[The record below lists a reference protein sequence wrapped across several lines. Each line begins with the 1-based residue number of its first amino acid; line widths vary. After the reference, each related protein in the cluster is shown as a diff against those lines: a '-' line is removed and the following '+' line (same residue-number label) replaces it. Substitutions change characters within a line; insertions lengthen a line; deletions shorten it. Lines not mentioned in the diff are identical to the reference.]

1 MREIVLDTE
10 TTGLKYQ
17 EGDKILEIGCVE
29 LKNRLPT
36 GREFHCY
43 LDPERDIPEAS
54 REIHGIDEAFVKGK
68 PIFSY
73 IADDFLNFLGDAVL
87 VIHNAPFDLGFLNAE
102 LEACAKPRLSPERV
116 CDSLVLAQEK
126 YRAERVSLDAL
137 CRRYGIDLSQRKQ
150 HGALLDARLLAK
162 VYLELIGGRQKNISL
177 SSENPQAYT
186 QQHVLAPRKPAAAR
200 APLQVITPSSHE
212 NAAHVAL
219 LNKINKNK
227 KNN

>member
-116 CDSLVLAQEK
+116 CDSLVL
-126 YRAERVSLDAL
+126 R
-137 CRRYGIDLSQRKQ
+137 
-150 HGALLDARLLAK
+150 
-162 VYLELIGGRQKNISL
+162 
-177 SSENPQAYT
+177 
-186 QQHVLAPRKPAAAR
+186 
-200 APLQVITPSSHE
+200 
-212 NAAHVAL
+212 
-219 LNKINKNK
+219 K
-227 KNN
+227 KNTAPSA

>member
-10 TTGLKYQ
+10 TTGLKH
-17 EGDKILEIGCVE
+17 EDGDKIIEIGCVE
-29 LKNRLPT
+29 LQNRLPT
-36 GREFHCY
+36 GREFHRY

-54 REIHGIDEAFVKGK
+54 QEIHGIDEEFVKGK
-68 PIFSY
+68 PIFNY
-73 IADDFLNFLGDAVL
+73 IADELLEFLGDAVL

-162 VYLELIGGRQKNISL
+162 VYLELIGGRQKRIGL
-177 SSENPQAYT
+177 VDEKPQAYIN
-186 QQHVLAPRKPAAAR
+186 QNVLMPRKSATTR
-200 APLQVITPSSHE
+200 APLHVITLSESE
-212 NAAHVAL
+212 SAAHVAL
-219 LNKINKNK
+219 LNKIDKNK
-227 KNN
+227 KSN